1 MVKDVIVIGG
11 GASGLMAAYSAAEN
25 GNRVRLLE
33 KNEKL
38 GKKIYITGK
47 GRCNVTNF
55 CPPQDFL
62 KKVINGDKF
71 LMSALYSFPPE
82 ELMNFLS
89 SNGLKL
95 KVERGNRVFPA
106 SDHASDVTKTFE
118 RALRKN
124 GVDVE
129 LNEQVVSVKK
139 TGEKFIVVTLQK
151 EYNADCVIVATGGLS
166 YPSTGSTGDG
176 YKIAK
181 SFSHTVTE
189 LKPGLC
195 GLNIKGGICQ
205 KLQGLSLKN
214 VSLTAEADGKKIYEE
229 FGEMLFTH
237 FGVSGPIVISL
248 SSILAKMDKK
258 EALLRID
265 LKPALTK
272 EQLDKRILRDFDAYK
287 NKRLCNALADLLP
300 LKLIDAVIE
309 KSGLDSGKVVNSI
322 TREERERLGDC
333 IKNFK
338 LFSSGGRGF
347 EEAIITSGGV
357 NLKEINPKNM
367 ESKLCDNLYFTGE
380 TLDVDAYTGG
390 YNLQIAFATGFAAGN
405 SIK

>member
-166 YPSTGSTGDG
+166 YPLRGSTGDG

-189 LKPGLC
+189 LRPGSFA
-195 GLNIKGGICQ
+195 GLI
-205 KLQGLSLKN
+205 
-214 VSLTAEADGKKIYEE
+214 
-229 FGEMLFTH
+229 
-237 FGVSGPIVISL
+237 
-248 SSILAKMDKK
+248 
-258 EALLRID
+258 
-265 LKPALTK
+265 
-272 EQLDKRILRDFDAYK
+272 
-287 NKRLCNALADLLP
+287 
-300 LKLIDAVIE
+300 
-309 KSGLDSGKVVNSI
+309 
-322 TREERERLGDC
+322 
-333 IKNFK
+333 
-338 LFSSGGRGF
+338 
-347 EEAIITSGGV
+347 
-357 NLKEINPKNM
+357 
-367 ESKLCDNLYFTGE
+367 
-380 TLDVDAYTGG
+380 
-390 YNLQIAFATGFAAGN
+390 
-405 SIK
+405 

>member
-1 MVKDVIVIGG
+1 
-11 GASGLMAAYSAAEN
+11 
-25 GNRVRLLE
+25 
-33 KNEKL
+33 
-38 GKKIYITGK
+38 
-47 GRCNVTNF
+47 
-55 CPPQDFL
+55 
-62 KKVINGDKF
+62 
-71 LMSALYSFPPE
+71 
-82 ELMNFLS
+82 
-89 SNGLKL
+89 
-95 KVERGNRVFPA
+95 
-106 SDHASDVTKTFE
+106 
-118 RALRKN
+118 
-124 GVDVE
+124 
-129 LNEQVVSVKK
+129 
-139 TGEKFIVVTLQK
+139 
-151 EYNADCVIVATGGLS
+151 
-166 YPSTGSTGDG
+166 
-176 YKIAK
+176 
-181 SFSHTVTE
+181 
-189 LKPGLC
+189 
-195 GLNIKGGICQ
+195 
-205 KLQGLSLKN
+205 
-214 VSLTAEADGKKIYEE
+214 
-229 FGEMLFTH
+229 MLFTH

>member
-1 MVKDVIVIGG
+1 MKNVTVIGG
-11 GASGLMAAYSAAEN
+11 GASGLMAAYSAAKN
-25 GNRVRLLE
+25 GNKVCLLE

-55 CPPQDFL
+55 CPPEDFL

-71 LMSALYSFPPE
+71 LMSALHSFPPE

-95 KVERGNRVFPA
+95 KVERGNRVFPS

-118 RALRKN
+118 RALSIER
-124 GVDVE
+124 VEIE
-129 LNEQVVSVKK
+129 LNEEVVSVEK
-139 TGEKFIVVTLQK
+139 TGERFTVTTK
-151 EYNADCVIVATGGLS
+151 NKTYDSDCVIVATGGLS

-176 YKIAK
+176 YKIAE
-181 SFSHTVTE
+181 SFSHTVTA

-195 GLNIKGGICQ
+195 GLNVRGGVCK

-214 VSLTAEADGKKIYEE
+214 VSLTAETNGKKIYEE

-248 SSILAKMDKK
+248 SSILAKTGKK
-258 EALLRID
+258 EALLKID

-287 NKRLCNALADLLP
+287 NKQLSNALVELLP
-300 LKLIDAVIE
+300 LKLIDSVIV
-309 KSGLDSGKVVNSI
+309 KSGLDCKKFVNSV
-322 TREERERLGDC
+322 TKEERERLVEC
-333 IKNFK
+333 MKSFE
-338 LFSSGGRGF
+338 LYSVGGRGF

-357 NLKEINPKNM
+357 NLKEINPKTM
-367 ESKLCDNLYFTGE
+367 ESKLCKNLYFTGE
-380 TLDVDAYTGG
+380 VLDVDAYTGG